1 MLEKARNKGE
11 QELLGRREKLMLE
24 LEKLGRR
31 TEEYAECSELDMM
44 QQVKKKCNLEFLT
57 KQVL

>member
-1 MLEKARNKGE
+1 MLEKARKKGE

-24 LEKLGRR
+24 LEKLSRR